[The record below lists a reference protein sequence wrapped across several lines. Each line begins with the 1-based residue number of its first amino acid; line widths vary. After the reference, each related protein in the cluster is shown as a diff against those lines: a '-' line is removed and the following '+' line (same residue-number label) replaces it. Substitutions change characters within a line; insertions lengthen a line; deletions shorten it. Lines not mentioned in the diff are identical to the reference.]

1 MKALSRSLPSG
12 SAPDPHIPTESP
24 DYPVPREPVTEG
36 QRTVRYPNL
45 ITFGWTERRDHALV
59 DTALTVPGRVV
70 RHDRGGW
77 TVATNDGEL
86 LSDLRGRLRGS
97 RNLDERPGVGDWV
110 VVTARA
116 DEGQAT
122 IEAVL
127 PRTGTLR
134 RSVAG
139 RRAEAQLLAANV
151 DTVFVCVPAD
161 APSNPRRV
169 ERSLAMVRD
178 SGAEPVIVLTKSDLA
193 GEGEG
198 ANDWLRG
205 VVLGAPIVTVHAL
218 GGGGTDAL
226 APWLKRGSTVVVVGP
241 SGAGKSTLANAL
253 LGELRLA
260 TGAVREDDGRGRHT
274 TSWRELIVLPSG
286 ALLIDTPG
294 IRELALWDA
303 SGGLD
308 ETFDEVAT
316 VAESCHFNDCSHG
329 NEPGCA
335 IRDALAD
342 GTLDRGRYESWQKLR
357 AELANQAQRQEE
369 RVAAEDRRKK
379 VPTAKPGR
387 SQSSERRRR

>member
-1 MKALSRSLPSG
+1 MAEK
-12 SAPDPHIPTESP
+12 PTN
-24 DYPVPREPVTEG
+24 
-36 QRTVRYPNL
+36 VRYPNL
-45 ITFGWTERRDHALV
+45 VTYGWTAEREEGLAENA
-59 DTALTVPGRVV
+59 TMVPCRVT

-86 LSDLRGRLRGS
+86 LADLRGRLRGS
-97 RNLDERPGVGDWV
+97 TNLDDRPGVGDWV
-110 VVTARA
+110 MVTPRA
-116 DEGQAT
+116 TEGQAT
-122 IEAVL
+122 IESVL

-169 ERSLAMVRD
+169 ERSLAMVRE
-178 SGAEPVIVLTKSDLA
+178 SGAAPVIVLTKSDLVID
-193 GEGEG
+193 GDDGRKELL
-198 ANDWLRG
+198 D

-218 GGGGTDAL
+218 GDDGAVAL
-226 APWLKRGSTVVVVGP
+226 SPWLKRGTTVVVVGP
-241 SGAGKSTLANAL
+241 SGAGKSTLANSL

-274 TSWRELIVLPSG
+274 TSWRELVILPSG

-303 SGGLD
+303 GEGLA

-335 IRDALAD
+335 VREALAD
-342 GTLDRGRYESWQKLR
+342 GTLSRDRYDSWTKLR
-357 AELANQAQRQEE
+357 AELANQVRRQEE
-369 RVAAEDRRKK
+369 RVAAEDRRRG
-379 VPTAKPGR
+379 PGAPRQGRGR
-387 SQSSERRRR
+387 SRS

>member
-1 MKALSRSLPSG
+1 MAG
-12 SAPDPHIPTESP
+12 EPTI
-24 DYPVPREPVTEG
+24 
-36 QRTVRYPNL
+36 VRHPNL
-45 ITFGWTERRDHALV
+45 VPYGWTAAREEGLV
-59 DTALTVPGRVV
+59 ANASTVPARVT

-86 LSDLRGRLRGS
+86 LADLRGRLRGS
-97 RNLDERPGVGDWV
+97 TNLDERPGVGDWV
-110 VVTARA
+110 MVTPRA
-116 DEGQAT
+116 VEGQAT
-122 IEAVL
+122 IESVL
-127 PRTGTLR
+127 PRAGTLR

-169 ERSLAMVRD
+169 ERSLAMVRE
-178 SGAEPVIVLTKSDLA
+178 SGAEPVIVLTKSDLMVN
-193 GEGEG
+193 GDDGRSE
-198 ANDWLRG
+198 LRD

-218 GGGGTDAL
+218 GEQGAAAL
-226 APWLKRGSTVVVVGP
+226 SPWLVRGSTVVVVGP
-241 SGAGKSTLANAL
+241 SGAGKSTLANSL

-274 TSWRELIVLPSG
+274 TSWRELVILPSG

-303 SGGLD
+303 GDGLA

-316 VAESCHFNDCSHG
+316 VAESCHFTDCSHT

-335 IRDALAD
+335 IREALAD
-342 GTLDRGRYESWQKLR
+342 GTLNRDRYESWIKLR
-357 AELANQAQRQEE
+357 SELANQARRQEE
-369 RVAAEDRRKK
+369 RIAAEDRRKR
-379 VPTAKPGR
+379 PGTPRQGRGRPR
-387 SQSSERRRR
+387 S